1 MSRFR
6 SMFDNYS
13 NRNNTRI
20 DARPRNDEATQAGM
34 RGVHRDTKGNVI
46 GGYTAEGQAI
56 GTKSRF
62 RQMGGGRSL
71 LADGPQTPGLDRLAA
86 MQRTTPAPSF
96 AEQDRQAK
104 EKSAMSG
111 AFGGAAQNRARRREL
126 FRDMESFA
134 KTGSEDLNP
143 KKFGERSRQLGVPQG
158 RFRAAAGKLYGG
170 QKTTA

>member
-1 MSRFR
+1 MY
-6 SMFDNYS
+6 DNFA

-20 DARPRNDEATQAGM
+20 DARPKNDEATQAGM
-34 RGVHRDTKGNVI
+34 RGVHRDMKGNVI

-86 MQRTTPAPSF
+86 MQRTTPAPTF
-96 AEQDRQAK
+96 AAMDRQAK
-104 EKSAMSG
+104 DKAAESG
-111 AFGGAAQNRARRREL
+111 AFGAGAQNRFGRRKL
-126 FRDMESFA
+126 YSDMQKFAATGDESL
-134 KTGSEDLNP
+134 DP

-158 RFRAAAGKLYGG
+158 RFRAAAGKMFGG